1 MCGNALQRPG
11 RRRIATDYGW
21 FEIGVR
27 LCWGRPPEGFVEV
40 LYLRTVYQKLPS
52 GFRLNQ
58 RRLVSRS
65 GRMAV
70 VRWPAFEDHKPDTLA
85 GALAARKKGLT
96 AYLERDGIDQFM

>member
-1 MCGNALQRPG
+1 
-11 RRRIATDYGW
+11 
-21 FEIGVR
+21 R

-85 GALAARKKGLT
+85 GALAARKKVLT
-96 AYLERDGIDQFM
+96 AYLERDGIDQVMYLTSRPFSNSRRRFAACAFSPVG